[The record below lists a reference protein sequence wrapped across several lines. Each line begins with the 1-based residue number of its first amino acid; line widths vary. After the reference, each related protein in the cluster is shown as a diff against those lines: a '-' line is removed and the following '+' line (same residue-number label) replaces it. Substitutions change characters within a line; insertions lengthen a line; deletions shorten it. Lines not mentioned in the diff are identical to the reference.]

1 MDNGHTLRA
10 ELQSLERKVKMLLNE
25 HTILKGE
32 VDQLRQENSALKD
45 ELGKKADDLDY
56 FQNQIKISK
65 IVDHMTAGGGSST
78 ELKDVLDQ
86 YIKEIDKCI
95 TQLSEI

>member
-32 VDQLRQENSALKD
+32 VDQLRHYFHALKS

-65 IVDHMTAGGGSST
+65 IVGNMVVGDNDTSD
-78 ELKDVLDQ
+78 LKEVIDD

-95 TQLSEI
+95 AHLGEE